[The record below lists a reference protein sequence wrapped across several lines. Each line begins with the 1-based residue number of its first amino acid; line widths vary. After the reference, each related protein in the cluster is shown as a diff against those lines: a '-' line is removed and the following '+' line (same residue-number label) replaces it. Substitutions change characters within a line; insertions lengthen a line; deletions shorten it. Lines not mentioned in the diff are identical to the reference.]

1 MPELERIVCTYC
13 GATMQI
19 ESGSK
24 SARCKYC
31 NSEYHFKE
39 EKGPALILALNNAAG
54 YLTRHD
60 FDSAIVHYESVLKEY
75 PNDSEAAWGHA
86 ISTYGIVYEKDDRTE
101 QMIPTCSRIVKE
113 SILQNSS
120 YLSAI
125 RNCAEKQRAIYEE
138 NAAFID
144 RVQKKIK
151 RAMEDEEDFDVFIS
165 FKAKDENGIVTE
177 DSVIARNIYDELKKR
192 GIKPFFSEVTLK
204 NRFGDEFEPII
215 YRALYSCKFF
225 ILVST
230 KEEYI
235 EAPWVKNE
243 WTRFRDRVMDEG
255 LSGACAAVYKNISAY
270 ALPRLFQSQG
280 IELEKHPFDYAQ
292 LIADNLSV
300 KLGLNSREKELE
312 EKQRKM
318 EEELQRLRAENERF
332 AQNQSQPAAG
342 GIDKD
347 ALMSMLREI
356 EASRAPA
363 NKPESIPAQSGEYDV
378 VLMNAYVSKLE
389 TIKAVRE
396 ITGMGLKEAKDIVEA
411 APRLVKTVSGLDEAN
426 RIADAIRASGAE
438 VEIRGKNKQAAAPQ
452 PVSSSTSKYD
462 VIFCGY
468 SCTKLNA
475 VNAVKN
481 AAGLG
486 LKEAKDIVEAAP
498 RLIKTAN
505 GLDEANRIANLIRN
519 VGAEVIVK
527 ASDSNSPAFQPSNL
541 ANVSVKTEDSKS
553 SDDIYYRS
561 ALDSYN
567 RRNYTSAVESF
578 RKAAENGHS
587 DAQNYLGYCY
597 ANGQGV
603 SKDYEKAVEW
613 YRMAANQGNASAQ
626 YNLGACYSNGNGV
639 LTDSKVA
646 FEWYQKSAAQ
656 GNASAQYNLGNC
668 YKNGNGVP
676 QDYEKAIEWYKKS
689 ASKGNEKAQKALV
702 EVENLLAKSTY
713 NEAVTFYNTRNYY
726 VAFDLFNKS
735 ANAGIPEAK
744 CYLGRCYENGF
755 GVDQDYNKA
764 ILWYDKAAKDG
775 HVPAYVD
782 LGRCYENGIG
792 VSPDSA
798 KAEDWYKRAAI
809 LGDENGKKALSD
821 FEAKR
826 KAEDSKR
833 KEEEVKRKAEEARKR
848 AAEEQRKAAEREAQ
862 KKLDEKRMLEES
874 SARDMT
880 INNGVLVKY
889 NGNSQVVAIPKT
901 VTSIGREAFLN
912 CGSITA
918 IHIPDSIKSIGK
930 DAFNEC
936 RGIKD
941 VYITDLAK
949 WCAVKLEGFNSNPMY
964 YSKSFRL
971 NGELITDLVIPDGVK
986 SIGDHAFNYCD
997 SLKTV
1002 VIPRGAR
1009 SIGTFAFD
1017 RCQNLISIEIPDTV
1031 TTIESYAFDSCH
1043 SLKSIVIPRGV
1054 KSIGTW
1060 QFYRCKSLTSVVIPS
1075 TVTEIGNRAFSGCVS
1090 LTSIEIPGSVKE
1102 LGSNVFDECT
1112 NLKITVD
1119 SVEQI
1124 SNWDKKWNPS
1134 NCKVFDKNGR
1144 QIKKNLFGVY
1154 K

>member
-113 SILQNSS
+113 SILKNSS

-332 AQNQSQPAAG
+332 AQNQSQPTAG

-363 NKPESIPAQSGEYDV
+363 NKPESTPAQSGEYDV

-411 APRLVKTVSGLDEAN
+411 APRLVKTVFGLDEAN

-452 PVSSSTSKYD
+452 PTVSSPASKYD
-462 VIFCGY
+462 VIFSGY
-468 SCTKLNA
+468 SCSKLNA

-498 RLIKTAN
+498 RLVKTVS
-505 GLDEANRIANLIRN
+505 GLDEANRIADAIRE
-519 VGAEVIVK
+519 VGADVIVK
-527 ASDSNSPAFQPSNL
+527 ASSSTQTVIQPSIPASNSAKL
-541 ANVSVKTEDSKS
+541 E
-553 SDDIYYRS
+553 
-561 ALDSYN
+561 
-567 RRNYTSAVESF
+567 E
-578 RKAAENGHS
+578 
-587 DAQNYLGYCY
+587 
-597 ANGQGV
+597 
-603 SKDYEKAVEW
+603 
-613 YRMAANQGNASAQ
+613 
-626 YNLGACYSNGNGV
+626 
-639 LTDSKVA
+639 
-646 FEWYQKSAAQ
+646 
-656 GNASAQYNLGNC
+656 
-668 YKNGNGVP
+668 
-676 QDYEKAIEWYKKS
+676 
-689 ASKGNEKAQKALV
+689 QKA
-702 EVENLLAKSTY
+702 E
-713 NEAVTFYNTRNYY
+713 EAR
-726 VAFDLFNKS
+726 
-735 ANAGIPEAK
+735 
-744 CYLGRCYENGF
+744 
-755 GVDQDYNKA
+755 
-764 ILWYDKAAKDG
+764 
-775 HVPAYVD
+775 
-782 LGRCYENGIG
+782 
-792 VSPDSA
+792 
-798 KAEDWYKRAAI
+798 
-809 LGDENGKKALSD
+809 
-821 FEAKR
+821 R
-826 KAEDSKR
+826 KAEEQR
-833 KEEEVKRKAEEARKR
+833 KAEEAKIRAAEEQRKAEEARKR
-848 AAEEQRKAAEREAQ
+848 AAEEQRKAEEARIKAAEEEKRKAAEREAQ

-1060 QFYRCKSLTSVVIPS
+1060 QFYRCKSLTSIVIPG

-1119 SVEQI
+1119 SVAQI